1 MDTGR
6 GLLGRGALA
15 KPNGR
20 SGRSPDRS
28 RVNHDRDLTEAH
40 SISSHILRCWHE
52 WELDGSERHI
62 VLCMETA
69 LELRPGAEGFN
80 AKLLDELVSEA
91 TDMMHA
97 CSSPI
102 DTIRIIPER

>member
-1 MDTGR
+1 M
-6 GLLGRGALA
+6 AL
-15 KPNGR
+15 
-20 SGRSPDRS
+20 SRSPAQDRKPS
-28 RVNHDRDLTEAH
+28 PRENHARNLIETQ
-40 SISSHILRCWHE
+40 SISGHVLRCWHE
-52 WELDGSERHI
+52 WEFDGGERHI

-69 LELRPGAEGFN
+69 LELQPGADGFN

-102 DTIRIIPER
+102 DTMRIIPAR

>member
-1 MDTGR
+1 M
-6 GLLGRGALA
+6 
-15 KPNGR
+15 
-20 SGRSPDRS
+20 
-28 RVNHDRDLTEAH
+28 NHDRNLTGAQ
-40 SISSHILRCWHE
+40 SIGSQILRCWHE

-69 LELRPGAEGFN
+69 LELRPGADGFD
-80 AKLLDELVSEA
+80 ARLLDELMSEA
-91 TDMMHA
+91 TGIMHA